1 MWSKPSKGIQAARSH
16 IHPKALL
23 VGHPISQCRASTNTI
38 EPSSPVDSLG
48 MHALIR
54 LPCAAPHGHE
64 DVQDGSRTRSV
75 WTGHEYRAHPL
86 TDPARWSIVLRRND
100 AIECSEHFITPPL
113 LKGTL
118 SSFNSVIGVVL
129 VSRMV
134 LNLRGV
140 AAEARED
147 SQASWG
153 NLRTTAQPQS
163 RDNPGMELSSISPL
177 SVARSTPAKKAPFPG
192 QDERADVKDFGP
204 VLDISRARIIEIT
217 NLRNVSLV

>member
-1 MWSKPSKGIQAARSH
+1 MWSKPSKDIRAARSH
-16 IHPKALL
+16 TLLKALSIPWECML
-23 VGHPISQCRASTNTI
+23 LY
-38 EPSSPVDSLG
+38 DSLVLLLTVTKTYRTAHE
-48 MHALIR
+48 HAASGQATSTVHIPTLILR
-54 LPCAAPHGHE
+54 DEPFRDL
-64 DVQDGSRTRSV
+64 
-75 WTGHEYRAHPL
+75 
-86 TDPARWSIVLRRND
+86 IVLQ
-100 AIECSEHFITPPL
+100 PL

-163 RDNPGMELSSISPL
+163 RDSPGMELSSISPL
-177 SVARSTPAKKAPFPG
+177 SVARSTPAKRAPFPG